1 MPRLISLAAY
11 AVKVWNPNDRD
22 YEHLSDFDGEGADAF
37 NFMHDVLSGIKTQTL
52 DQEELQQA
60 FSVPKLEKKDRTLWG
75 TVETGQYG
83 YESDFINVKTGK
95 SVFKRKKEDAEML
108 PFYFYFEIPEGV
120 EDGILILQRTS
131 NFGIRKVL
139 HWVLN
144 IAFEERH
151 PEYKLRFRPL
161 VAETEVD
168 RFIKG
173 KIQNIHFIKKSI
185 PADLADA
192 YDKGHSEVRG
202 TVELVMRASKKSVL
216 PMNGLLS
223 KIFKKRDG
231 NVGGVFVLNDEG
243 FAYDNVK
250 AEVKIGRAT
259 RTINAAHPGRIRSYF
274 DVTDAVELGSNGH
287 PRYNSIQGQAEKLAA
302 QLRALL
308 YGAA

>member
-1 MPRLISLAAY
+1 VSF
-11 AVKVWNPNDRD
+11 NPNQRFTVE
-22 YEHLSDFDGEGADAF
+22 YSDT
-37 NFMHDVLSGIKTQTL
+37 LL
-52 DQEELQQA
+52 DQKELEQA
-60 FSVPKLEKKDRTLWG
+60 FSVPKLEKKDRTLCG
-75 TVETGQYG
+75 AVETGQYG

-95 SVFKRKKEDAEML
+95 NVFKRKKEDAEML
-108 PFYFYFEIPEGV
+108 PFYFYFEMPEGT

-131 NFGIRKVL
+131 NFGIRKVM

-144 IAFEERH
+144 VAFEEKH

-168 RFIKG
+168 RFIRG
-173 KIQNIHFIKKSI
+173 KIQTIHFIRKNI

-192 YDKGHSEVRG
+192 YDKGHAEVRG

-223 KIFKKRDG
+223 RIFKRHDG
-231 NVGGVFVLNDEG
+231 NVGGVFELDEEE

-259 RTINAAHPGRIRSYF
+259 RTINAAHPGRIRSYY
-274 DVTDAVELGSNGH
+274 DVTEVVELGPNGH
-287 PRYNSIQGQAEKLAA
+287 PRYNSIQEHAEKLAA
-302 QLRALL
+302 QLRVLL
-308 YGAA
+308 YGAV

>member
-1 MPRLISLAAY
+1 VPRLISLAAY
-11 AVKVWNPNDRD
+11 GVKVWNPNDRD
-22 YEHLSDFDGEGADAF
+22 YENLSDFDGEGADVF
-37 NFMHDVLSGIKTQTL
+37 SFIDGVLTGIKNQTL

-60 FSVPKLEKKDRTLWG
+60 FSVPKLDKKGRTIYG

-95 SVFKRKKEDAEML
+95 NVYKRKKEDAEML
-108 PFYFYFEIPEGV
+108 PFYFYFELPEGT
-120 EDGILILQRTS
+120 EEGILILQRTS

-144 IAFEERH
+144 IAFEEKH

-161 VAETEVD
+161 VAQTEVD

-173 KIQNIHFIKKSI
+173 KIQKIHFIKKSI

-192 YDKGHSEVRG
+192 YDKGHGEVRG

-223 KIFKKRDG
+223 RIFKRKG
-231 NVGGVFVLNDEG
+231 ENVGGVFELDDEE

-250 AEVKIGRAT
+250 AEVKLGRAS
-259 RTINAAHPGRIRSYF
+259 RTINAAHPGRIRSYY
-274 DVTDAVELGSNGH
+274 DVTDVVELGPNGH
-287 PRYNSIQGQAEKLAA
+287 PRYNSLQEQAEKLAA
-302 QLRALL
+302 QLRTLL

>member
-11 AVKVWNPNDRD
+11 GVKVWNPNDRD
-22 YEHLSDFDGEGADAF
+22 YENLSDFDGEGADVF
-37 NFMHDVLSGIKTQTL
+37 SFIDGVLTGIKNQTL

-60 FSVPKLEKKDRTLWG
+60 FSVPKLDKKGRTIYG

-95 SVFKRKKEDAEML
+95 NVYKRKKEDAEML
-108 PFYFYFEIPEGV
+108 PFYFYFELPEGT
-120 EDGILILQRTS
+120 EEGILILQRTS

-144 IAFEERH
+144 IAFEEKH

-161 VAETEVD
+161 VAQTEVD

-173 KIQNIHFIKKSI
+173 KIQKIHFIKKSI

-192 YDKGHSEVRG
+192 YDKGHGEVRG

-223 KIFKKRDG
+223 RIFKRKG
-231 NVGGVFVLNDEG
+231 ENVGGVFELDDEE

-250 AEVKIGRAT
+250 AEVKLGRAS
-259 RTINAAHPGRIRSYF
+259 RTINAAHPGRIRSYY
-274 DVTDAVELGSNGH
+274 DVTDVVELGPNGH
-287 PRYNSIQGQAEKLAA
+287 PRYNSLQEQAEKLAA
-302 QLRALL
+302 QLRTLL